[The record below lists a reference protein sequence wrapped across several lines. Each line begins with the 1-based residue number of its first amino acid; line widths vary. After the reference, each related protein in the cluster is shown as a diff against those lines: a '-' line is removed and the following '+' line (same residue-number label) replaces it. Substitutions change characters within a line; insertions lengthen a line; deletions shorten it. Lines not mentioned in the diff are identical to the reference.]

1 MCIVTITLHV
11 QTQVNEPSCVLLPLQ
26 YLYKA
31 RAKSGHVYCYH
42 YTICTKPWKWAVMC
56 IFTITIPV
64 QSQGNEWS
72 CALLP
77 LHYLYKAMKMS
88 GHVCCYH
95 YTTCTKPGQW
105 AVMCIA
111 TITQHVQSQVNEPS
125 CVLLP
130 LHYLYKARQWAVM
143 CIVTITLSVKAMKM
157 SGHVCCY
164 HYTTCTNPGKWAVM
178 CIVTITLPV
187 QSKLNERSCVLLP
200 LHYLCK
206 ARTMSVMRIVTITL
220 PVQSQD
226 NERSCVLLPLHYLY
240 KAMKMSGHVCC
251 YHYTTCT
258 KPGQWASC
266 VLLPLHYLYKTRKIS
281 VMCIVTITLCVQ
293 SHENEPSCVLL
304 PLQYLCKARA
314 MSGHVYCYHYT
325 ICTKPWKWAFMCVVT
340 ITRPVQIQ
348 DNERSCVLLPLH
360 YMYNARYMSHHVYYY
375 HYTTCTKPGKWAVK
389 FIVTITLPVQS
400 KLNERSCVL
409 LPVHYLYKARTM
421 SGHAYC
427 YHYTTC
433 AKPSR

>member
-1 MCIVTITLHV
+1 MYCYDYTTCTKPGKWAVMCIVTITLPV
-11 QTQVNEPSCVLLPLQ
+11 QSQDNERSCVLLPLH

-31 RAKSGHVYCYH
+31 RTMSGNVYCYL
-42 YTICTKPWKWAVMC
+42 YATCTKPGQRAVMR
-56 IFTITIPV
+56 IVTITLPV

-72 CALLP
+72 CVLLP

-105 AVMCIA
+105 A
-111 TITQHVQSQVNEPS
+111 S

-130 LHYLYKARQWAVM
+130 LHYLY
-143 CIVTITLSVKAMKM
+143 KAMKM

-164 HYTTCTNPGKWAVM
+164 HYTTCTKPAKCAVM
-178 CIVTITLPV
+178 FIVTITLPV